1 MASIVH
7 MPSLKTGKAMINKCG
22 SLNHKGITIKGGKID
37 KQLYN
42 MIYSLQDYE
51 VERNCNY
58 VWIYLWGR
66 FMKAVTLN

>member
-1 MASIVH
+1 MAGIVH

-42 MIYSLQDYE
+42 MIYSFQDYE

-58 VWIYLWGR
+58 VWGFICGADL
-66 FMKAVTLN
+66 